1 MTYQDPFDEWFIE
14 EKGSSDEF
22 ELELDVDE
30 VDYDSMEDEPED
42 Y

>member
-1 MTYQDPFDEWFIE
+1 MTSDPFDEWYIE

-30 VDYDSMEDEPED
+30 VEYDDMSAEKDDY
-42 Y
+42 